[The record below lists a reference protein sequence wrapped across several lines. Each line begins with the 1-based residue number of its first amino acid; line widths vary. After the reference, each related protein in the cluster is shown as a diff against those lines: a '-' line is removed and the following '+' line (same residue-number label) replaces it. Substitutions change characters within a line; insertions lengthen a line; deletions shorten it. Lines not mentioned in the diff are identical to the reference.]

1 MKKFLGIV
9 VLGLLWCNVGFAW
22 LSKGKVSCGT
32 IISSHEDDPETT
44 QMMVLHINGYI
55 TGRNYETNGRVGKGV
70 DNDSLY
76 YALLKYCRE
85 NPLKSNIDAEQ
96 YIYEQL
102 K

>member
-1 MKKFLGIV
+1 M

-22 LSKGKVSCGT
+22 SAKGGKSCGFV
-32 IISSHEDDPETT
+32 ISKHEDDSLLNRT
-44 QMMVLHINGYI
+44 VLVSRLNGYI